1 MSDFDPIEALEAAFI
16 FAVIAALTWRDG
28 RAAFAYISAAVS
40 GAGAA
45 LYTIRNG
52 FNSDAGIAWA
62 LVLALLV
69 LGCAR
74 DLTRT
79 KT

>member
-1 MSDFDPIEALEAAFI
+1 MPDFDPIDALEAAFI

-28 RAAFAYISAAVS
+28 RAAFAYIAAAVS

-52 FNSDAGIAWA
+52 FNNDAGIAWA
-62 LVLALLV
+62 LALALLI

-74 DLTRT
+74 HLTQS

>member
-1 MSDFDPIEALEAAFI
+1 MDFDPIEALEAGFI
-16 FAVIAALTWRDG
+16 FAVIAAFTWRDG
-28 RAAFAYISAAVS
+28 RGLIAYLAAAFS

-45 LYTIRNG
+45 IYTIKNG

>member
-1 MSDFDPIEALEAAFI
+1 MDFDPIDALEATFI

-28 RAAFAYISAAVS
+28 RPAFAYISAAVS
-40 GAGAA
+40 GAGAG
-45 LYTIRNG
+45 LYTIKNR

-69 LGCAR
+69 LGFVR
-74 DLTRT
+74 DLIPT
-79 KT
+79 KP

>member
-1 MSDFDPIEALEAAFI
+1 MDFDAIEALEAVFI

-28 RAAFAYISAAVS
+28 RGLIAYLAAAFA

-45 LYTIRNG
+45 IYTARNG
-52 FNSDAGIAWA
+52 FTSDAGYAWA

-69 LGCAR
+69 LGSAR